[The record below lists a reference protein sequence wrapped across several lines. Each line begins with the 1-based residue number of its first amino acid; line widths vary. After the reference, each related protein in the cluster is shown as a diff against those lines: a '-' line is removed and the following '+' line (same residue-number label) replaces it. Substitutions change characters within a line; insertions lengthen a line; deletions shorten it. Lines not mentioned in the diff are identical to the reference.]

1 MENFVTQKLQTILKN
16 YLICFFFSSYIFLWG
31 IIFDFIQ
38 LRFFILFL
46 IIPILFNIDRVIAL
60 KFLKYFI
67 ISTVVVIHYLIQAD
81 VIIFKYVFSILIIFF
96 IFIIFDLYK
105 QLFFENLNKVIF
117 FFFIFFF
124 ISTFFQFFSYENNLK
139 KISNICLDC
148 FLTLSFFYKENSHFA
163 LTAPSV
169 FFYLLFISNF
179 NKFINYFLMIIFL
192 LICILNSSLTLYIG
206 LILLTFLTLC
216 LKIKFYRPQKI
227 VLSFIFF
234 FLIFKFITDDRA
246 VNKVKNFF
254 YVDNK
259 INLSTE
265 VYITSL
271 LVSKNALLNK
281 PFGYGFNNYSDAF
294 DEFTINL
301 NFQNKEVLLLNRN
314 DASNNF
320 SKILTEFGIF
330 SIFFLYFLI
339 SFFLSNKIE
348 NKIKIFLILPILIQ
362 TFIRGAGYF
371 NGGFLLFSFY
381 AFFLWFKIS
390 FKNYFLK

>member
-1 MENFVTQKLQTILKN
+1 MKNLVKQKFQKILKN

-31 IIFDFIQ
+31 ITFDFIQ
-38 LRFFILFL
+38 LRFLILFL
-46 IIPILFNIDRVIAL
+46 VIPILFNIDRVIAL

-81 VIIFKYVFSILIIFF
+81 VITFKYVFSILIIFF

-105 QLFFENLNKVIF
+105 QFFFENLNKVIF

-124 ISTFFQFFSYENNLK
+124 LFSFFQFFSYENNLK

-234 FLIFKFITDDRA
+234 FLIFKFITDDLA

-281 PFGYGFNNYSDAF
+281 PFGYGFNNYSEAF
-294 DEFTINL
+294 DEFIINL
-301 NFQNKEVLLLNRN
+301 NIQNKEVLLLNRN
-314 DASNNF
+314 DASNNL

-330 SIFFLYFLI
+330 SIFFFYFLI

-348 NKIKIFLILPILIQ
+348 NRIKIFLILPILIQ
-362 TFIRGAGYF
+362 TFIRGTGYF

-381 AFFLWFKIS
+381 AFFLWFKIN

>member
-1 MENFVTQKLQTILKN
+1 
-16 YLICFFFSSYIFLWG
+16 
-31 IIFDFIQ
+31 
-38 LRFFILFL
+38 
-46 IIPILFNIDRVIAL
+46 
-60 KFLKYFI
+60 
-67 ISTVVVIHYLIQAD
+67 
-81 VIIFKYVFSILIIFF
+81 
-96 IFIIFDLYK
+96 
-105 QLFFENLNKVIF
+105 
-117 FFFIFFF
+117 
-124 ISTFFQFFSYENNLK
+124 
-139 KISNICLDC
+139 
-148 FLTLSFFYKENSHFA
+148 
-163 LTAPSV
+163 
-169 FFYLLFISNF
+169 
-179 NKFINYFLMIIFL
+179 MIIFL

-227 VLSFIFF
+227 VLSFILF
-234 FLIFKFITDDRA
+234 FLTFKIITDDRA

-294 DEFTINL
+294 DEFTINF
-301 NFQNKEVLLLNRN
+301 NIQNKEVLLLNRN
-314 DASNNF
+314 DASNNL
-320 SKILTEFGIF
+320 SKILTEFGIL
-330 SIFFLYFLI
+330 SIFFFYFLI

-348 NKIKIFLILPILIQ
+348 NRIKIFLILPILIQ
-362 TFIRGAGYF
+362 TFIRGTGYF

-381 AFFLWFKIS
+381 AFFLWFKIN